1 VSRSAMYATTA
12 TRAGLQQDSGG
23 AASPVGAC
31 RGCGHLELRPFLDL
45 GETPIANALVDPRS
59 APAVDPRFPLAV
71 AFCPRCSLVQLAFE
85 LPAEAIFTGDYP
97 YHSSYSEL
105 VRMHGERHVQS
116 LYRTRQLGRSSL
128 VVEIGSNDGYLLAP
142 LLDEHIPVLGIDP
155 APGPAAVAVER
166 GVPTLVDFFGSRLAA
181 ELASERKADVIIANN
196 VLAHV
201 PDLNDVM
208 EGIATLLAPDGVC
221 TIENPY
227 VGSLIDELQFDTIYH
242 EHYCYFSCTAI
253 AHVAERHGLAL
264 NHVEH
269 FPELHG
275 GTLRWTLAHGE
286 ARTPS
291 ANWWIGREAQVGLL
305 DSGYYSGFG
314 ERVVGLLERLRATID
329 DAVARGKR
337 LAAYGAAAK
346 GATLLNVIGEPANAI
361 RFVADRNP
369 VKQGKLM
376 PGVRTPILP
385 PEALLGDMP
394 DLVLLL
400 VWNATHEVLAQQ
412 AEYRARGGRWLLP
425 VPEPQII

>member
-1 VSRSAMYATTA
+1 VGGTA
-12 TRAGLQQDSGG
+12 E
-23 AASPVGAC
+23 ASPVERCRAC
-31 RGCGHLELRPFLDL
+31 GSGDLHGFLDL
-45 GETPIANALVDPRS
+45 GETPIANALVDPKTAAS
-59 APAVDPRFPLAV
+59 EDPRYRLAV
-71 AFCPRCSLVQLAFE
+71 AFCADCSLVQLAYE
-85 LPAEAIFTGDYP
+85 LPATALFTGDYP

-105 VRMHGERHVQS
+105 VRVHGERHVHN
-116 LYRTRQLGRSSL
+116 LHRTRQLGSSSL

-142 LLDEHIPVLGIDP
+142 LVREGVPVLGIDP
-155 APGPAAVAVER
+155 SPGPAAVAVER
-166 GVPTLVDFFGSRLAA
+166 GVPTVVDFFGSALAA
-181 ELASERKADVIIANN
+181 ELAADRRADVIIANN

-201 PDLNDVM
+201 PDLNDVVA
-208 EGIATLLAPDGVC
+208 GIATLLAPDGVC

-253 AHVAERHGLAL
+253 ARVAERHGLVL

-275 GTLRWTLAHGE
+275 GTLRWTLSRGVE
-286 ARTPS
+286 LSPS
-291 ANWWIGREAQVGLL
+291 ADWWLGREQRIGML
-305 DSGYYSGFG
+305 DERYYAGFG
-314 ERVVGLLERLRATID
+314 QQVLELVERLRSMIEG
-329 DAVARGKR
+329 AVADQRR

-346 GATLLNVIGEPANAI
+346 GATLLNVLGEPARAI

-376 PGVRTPILP
+376 PGVRIPILP

-412 AEYRARGGRWLLP
+412 AEYRARGGRWILP